1 MVRRTASADDV
12 SASVYEL
19 AHRLVELDRRA
30 ALATGLGPND
40 ARILRHLAAGDPAV
54 DHTPATIAKYL
65 GISSASVTA
74 LIDRLEALG
83 FVERRPNPKD
93 RRSVVVRTTLDRDS
107 EVTRILNSTQ
117 RGIRS
122 AAERLTAQERLVVA
136 EFMSAVAERID

>member
-19 AHRLVELDRRA
+19 ADRLVELDRRA

-107 EVTRILNSTQ
+107 EVTRILNSAQ